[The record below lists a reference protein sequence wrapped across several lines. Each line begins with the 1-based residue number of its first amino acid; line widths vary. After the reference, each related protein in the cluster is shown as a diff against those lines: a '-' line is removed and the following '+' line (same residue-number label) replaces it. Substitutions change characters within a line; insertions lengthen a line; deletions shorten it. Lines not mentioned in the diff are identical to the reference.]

1 MTQVFSC
8 RQKAGDSRIPHKNSS
23 RRISIRKNKHNYVF
37 ASLLV
42 FHYIVHTNAKKM
54 YFNVE
59 ASVFDYIVEN
69 ILGSSRFMSQPKV
82 ALGASKVVSKYA
94 KRCILDHIVLTDDV
108 VRAASGL
115 GHPPFVHIL

>member
-1 MTQVFSC
+1 
-8 RQKAGDSRIPHKNSS
+8 
-23 RRISIRKNKHNYVF
+23 
-37 ASLLV
+37 
-42 FHYIVHTNAKKM
+42 
-54 YFNVE
+54 
-59 ASVFDYIVEN
+59 
-69 ILGSSRFMSQPKV
+69 MSQPKV

>member
-1 MTQVFSC
+1 M
-8 RQKAGDSRIPHKNSS
+8 
-23 RRISIRKNKHNYVF
+23 
-37 ASLLV
+37 V
-42 FHYIVHTNAKKM
+42 FHYVHTNAKKM

>member
-1 MTQVFSC
+1 MS
-8 RQKAGDSRIPHKNSS
+8 SPH
-23 RRISIRKNKHNYVF
+23 YWF
-37 ASLLV
+37 FTTYL
-42 FHYIVHTNAKKM
+42 NAKKM

>member
-1 MTQVFSC
+1 MTAEFLT
-8 RQKAGDSRIPHKNSS
+8 RILLEENFDQ
-23 RRISIRKNKHNYVF
+23 KNKHNYVF

-42 FHYIVHTNAKKM
+42 FSLHTNAKKM

-59 ASVFDYIVEN
+59 ASVFDYIFEN